1 MSKSMD
7 EFKKYVRGHPSLKNE
22 VIQKKRTWQDIY
34 EEFVLYGETTS
45 DSSATATV
53 VTEKATKTTASK
65 PGQTEEI
72 IKSVLGYV
80 KKIDPDQVTKTVTS
94 IQKVLELLTSFGA
107 GATVSAASKS
117 TLDPLF
123 DKKFDEWY

>member
-1 MSKSMD
+1 MSKTMD
-7 EFKKYVRGHPSLKNE
+7 EFKAFVRKNPSLKND

-34 EEFVLYGETTS
+34 EEFVIMG
-45 DSSATATV
+45 DSTV
-53 VTEKATKTTASK
+53 VTQVKEEVKKTTSEK
-65 PGQTEEI
+65 TIQTEDM
-72 IKSVLGYV
+72 IKNVLGYI

-94 IQKVLELLTSFGA
+94 IQKVLELLGSFGA

-123 DKKFDEWY
+123 DRKFDEWY

>member
-1 MSKSMD
+1 MSKTMD
-7 EFKKYVRGHPSLKNE
+7 EFKAFVRKNPSLKND

-34 EEFVLYGETTS
+34 EEFVIMGDSTVVSQVKEEVKKTTS
-45 DSSATATV
+45 
-53 VTEKATKTTASK
+53 EKTI
-65 PGQTEEI
+65 QTEDM
-72 IKSVLGYV
+72 IKNVLGYI

-94 IQKVLELLTSFGA
+94 IQKVLELLGSFGA

-123 DKKFDEWY
+123 DRKFDEWY